1 MDDLQKHIVHGWHQ
15 YEKQQYNINI
25 KTFCT
30 YMDDISKKNP
40 KIIFKQYMDDI
51 SIKKAKNI
59 SEHCKLA

>member
-1 MDDLQKHIVHGWHQ
+1 
-15 YEKQQYNINI
+15 
-25 KTFCT
+25 
-30 YMDDISKKNP
+30 MDDISKKNP